1 MNCFGAFRV
10 FSLLLTMLVP
20 GAADAQWTQFR
31 GPNGSGVGAGAGY
44 PVEFSSSKNVVWKT
58 AVPSAPSSPV
68 VAGERVFLTASQGE
82 QLITISLDARTG
94 HEVWRREIPR
104 ARTHKIYHGNDAAS
118 PTPVAD
124 DKGVVVFF
132 PDFGLVAYS
141 VEGKEEWR
149 HPLGPFRNFY
159 GMAAS
164 PIMVDG
170 MVVLVCDQAA
180 GSFVLALERA
190 SGRVRWKTE
199 RPGRTVAWA
208 TPMVFRPAA
217 GPAQLVVLGSA
228 HLDGYDL
235 AGGQARWWMRVASQ
249 GGLGTPV
256 ASGDSVLVTTL
267 AGAEPWMPEF
277 GSTLEKYDRDKDG
290 RLSQNEF
297 KVDADLGEHFG
308 WLDDNND
315 GVVDRAEW
323 SAAREMGVG
332 EFGVMAIRPDNAQGK
347 LPPGAIR
354 WRFQKNLPFIPAPLL
369 YQDVFYMVRDGG
381 IITSLDVATGQ
392 LLKEGRSRDALGEY
406 YASPVAADGKVFLS
420 SGDGK
425 ITVLQAAGQ
434 WQVLGVN
441 DLGEEI
447 RATPALS
454 DGRIY
459 VRTRSAVYC
468 FGAPRP

>member
-1 MNCFGAFRV
+1 MKRICAIQV
-10 FSLLLTMLVP
+10 FSLLLLLMATSR
-20 GAADAQWTQFR
+20 ADGQWPQFR
-31 GPNGSGVGAGAGY
+31 GPNGSGVGPDARY
-44 PVEFSSSKNVVWKT
+44 PVEFSPAKNLVWTT
-58 AVPSAPSSPV
+58 AVPNGPSSPV
-68 VAGERVFLTASQGE
+68 VVGGRVFLTASQGD
-82 QLITISLDARTG
+82 QLVTISLDAQSGR
-94 HEVWRREIPR
+94 ELWRRQVQR
-104 ARTHKIYHGNDAAS
+104 ARTHKIYHANDPAS

-149 HPLGPFRNFY
+149 YPLGPFRNFY

-190 SGRVRWKTE
+190 SGRVRWRTE

-208 TPMVFRPAA
+208 TPVVFRPAA

-235 AGGQARWWMRVASQ
+235 AGQARWWMRVASQ
-249 GGLGTPV
+249 GALGTPI

-267 AGAEPWMPEF
+267 AGTEPWMPEV
-277 GSTLEKYDRDKDG
+277 GAVLAKYDRDADG
-290 RLSQNEF
+290 RLSEAEF
-297 KVDADLGEHFG
+297 KPDPDLGEHFG
-308 WLDDNND
+308 WIDDNSD
-315 GVVDRAEW
+315 GIVDRAEW
-323 SAAREMGVG
+323 NKAREMGVG
-332 EFGVMAIRPDNAQGK
+332 EFGAMAIRPDNAQGK

-354 WRFQKNLPFIPAPLL
+354 WRFQKNLPFIPAPLV

-381 IITSLDVATGQ
+381 IVTSLNAATGQ

-406 YASPVAADGKVFLS
+406 YASPVAADGKVFLA
-420 SGDGK
+420 SGEGK
-425 ITVLQAAGQ
+425 ITVLQAAAE
-434 WQVLGVN
+434 WQVLRVN

-454 DGRIY
+454 EGRIY
-459 VRTRSAVYC
+459 VRTRGALYC
-468 FGAPRP
+468 FGASRE

>member
-1 MNCFGAFRV
+1 MNRICTVSAL
-10 FSLLLTMLVP
+10 SLALVTL
-20 GAADAQWTQFR
+20 AASRADAQWAQFR
-31 GPNGSGVGAGAGY
+31 GPNGSGVASGVGY
-44 PVEFSSSKNVVWKT
+44 PVEFSSTKNVVWKV
-58 AVPSAPSSPV
+58 AVPYAPSSPV
-68 VAGERVFLTASQGE
+68 VAGGRVFLTASQGDR
-82 QLITISLDARTG
+82 LLTLSLDAVTG
-94 HEVWRREIPR
+94 REVWRSEIPR
-104 ARTHKIYHGNDAAS
+104 ARTHKIYPANDPAS

-170 MVVLVCDQAA
+170 MVILVCDQAA

-199 RPGRTVAWA
+199 RPGRTVGWA
-208 TPMVFRPAA
+208 TPMVFRPAG

-235 AGGQARWWMRVASQ
+235 LGGQPRWWMRVASQ

-256 ASGDSVLVTTL
+256 ANGDSVLISTL
-267 AGAEPWMPEF
+267 AGTEPWMPEF
-277 GSTLEKYDRDKDG
+277 GSVLEKYDRDKDG

-297 KVDADLGEHFG
+297 KVDRDLGEHFG
-308 WLDDNND
+308 WLDDNSD
-315 GVVDRAEW
+315 GVADRAEW
-323 SAAREMGVG
+323 TTAREMGIG
-332 EFGVMAIRPDNAQGK
+332 EFGVLAIRPDNAQGK

-354 WRFQKNLPFIPAPLL
+354 WRFQKNLPFVPAPLV

-381 IITSLDVATGQ
+381 IITSLNAATGL

-406 YASPVAADGKVFLS
+406 YASPVA
-420 SGDGK
+420 
-425 ITVLQAAGQ
+425 
-434 WQVLGVN
+434 VN
-441 DLGEEI
+441 DRGEEI

-459 VRTRSAVYC
+459 VRTRDAVYC
-468 FGAPRP
+468 FGLQALANSP